1 MTTVEL
7 IDVTKSYGGS
17 TVVDGLDLTLAD
29 GSLTV
34 LVGPSGCGKST
45 TLRIAAGLESADRGT
60 VRIGDRDV
68 TSAAPRERDVAM
80 VFQNYALY
88 PNLTVAGNIAFPLR
102 NAGAGKA
109 EAAERARE
117 AAERVGIAALLDRKP
132 RQLSGGQQQRVAIA
146 RALVR
151 TPSVFLFDEPLSNL
165 DAKLRVELRSEIRR
179 LQQELGITAL
189 YVTHDQEE
197 AMTIADQLV
206 VLDSGRIAQRGT
218 PEELYR
224 APANTFVAGFI
235 GSPSMN
241 LVPGR
246 IQGGVFTA
254 DGVTWSAPGVAQ
266 GEVTFGVRPEDLL
279 VEPGG
284 VDRGDRG
291 ERSDGG
297 MDRGEARVELVELL
311 GPRYVIIV
319 KAGPRRLTAVVEA
332 SSVADWSRV
341 PAPGDAVTV
350 RVRAGREHL
359 FDGATGRRLPD

>member
-1 MTTVEL
+1 VSTVEL
-7 IDVTKSYGGS
+7 VDISKAYGG
-17 TVVDGLDLTLAD
+17 TAVVDGLNLTLAD

-60 VRIGDRDV
+60 VRIGGRDV
-68 TSAAPRERDVAM
+68 TSATPRERDVAM

-88 PNLTVAGNIAFPLR
+88 PHLSVAGNIVFPLR
-102 NAGAGKA
+102 NAGVGKS
-109 EAAERARE
+109 EAAARARE
-117 AAERVGIAALLDRKP
+117 AAERVGISALLDRKP

-206 VLDSGRIAQRGT
+206 VLDAGRIAQSGA

-224 APANTFVAGFI
+224 RPANVFVTGFI
-235 GSPSMN
+235 GSPSTN
-241 LVPGR
+241 LVTGR
-246 IQGGVFTA
+246 VRDAVFEA
-254 DGVTWSAPGVAQ
+254 DGLVWPAPAGANGDVTV
-266 GEVTFGVRPEDLL
+266 GVRPEDLL
-279 VEPGG
+279 IEP
-284 VDRGDRG
+284 DHDGD
-291 ERSDGG
+291 
-297 MDRGEARVELVELL
+297 ARVEIVELL

-319 KAGPRRLTAVVEA
+319 KADARRLTAVVEA
-332 SSVADWSRV
+332 SSVAGWSTV
-341 PAPGDAVTV
+341 PSPGDAVSV
-350 RVRAGREHL
+350 RVRPGRGHL
-359 FDGATGRRLPD
+359 FDAATGQRLVESNYVRHD

>member
-7 IDVTKSYGGS
+7 EGISKAFGGN
-17 TVVDGLDLTLAD
+17 TVVDDLNLHLAD

-45 TLRIAAGLESADRGT
+45 TLRIAAGLESADQGA
-60 VRIGDRDV
+60 VRIDGRDV
-68 TSAAPRERDVAM
+68 TSAAPRDRDVAM

-88 PNLTVAGNIAFPLR
+88 PQLTVAGNIAFPLR
-102 NAGAGKA
+102 NAGVAKDETA
-109 EAAERARE
+109 QRVRQ

-151 TPSVFLFDEPLSNL
+151 TPSLFLFDEPLSNL

-218 PEELYR
+218 PEELYSR
-224 APANTFVAGFI
+224 PANTFVAGFI
-235 GSPSMN
+235 GSPSAN
-241 LVPGR
+241 LLAGSA
-246 IQGGVFTA
+246 QDGVFTSE
-254 DGVTWSAPGVAQ
+254 GVVWPTTASGD
-266 GEVTFGVRPEDLL
+266 VTIGVRPEDLL
-279 VEPGG
+279 VEPAGA
-284 VDRGDRG
+284 DNA
-291 ERSDGG
+291 DGT
-297 MDRGEARVELVELL
+297 VELVELL
-311 GPRYVIIV
+311 GPRYVVIV
-319 KAGPRRLTAVVEA
+319 KVGARRLTAVIEA
-332 SSVADWSRV
+332 ATIASWPTALT
-341 PAPGDAVTV
+341 PGTAVDV
-350 RVRAGREHL
+350 RVRPGRAHV
-359 FDGATGRRLPD
+359 FTTASGDRVA

>member
-7 IDVTKSYGGS
+7 SGITKTYGG
-17 TVVDGLDLTLAD
+17 TAVVDGLDLTLPD

-45 TLRIAAGLESADRGT
+45 TLRITAGLETADGGT
-60 VRIGDRDV
+60 VRIDGRDV
-68 TSAAPRERDVAM
+68 TGAAPRERDVAM

-88 PNLTVAGNIAFPLR
+88 PQLSVAGNIAFPLR
-102 NAGAGKA
+102 NAGVGKA
-109 EAAERARE
+109 EAAQRAR
-117 AAERVGIAALLDRKP
+117 AAAVRVGIEDLLTRKP

-206 VLDSGRIAQRGT
+206 VLNAGRIAQRGT

-224 APANTFVAGFI
+224 TPADTFVAGFI
-235 GSPSMN
+235 GSPGTN
-241 LVPGR
+241 LVDGTAR
-246 IQGGVFTA
+246 DGVFEA
-254 DGVTWSAPGVAQ
+254 DGLSWSVPAAVGGA
-266 GEVTFGVRPEDLL
+266 VTFGVRPEDLL
-279 VEPGG
+279 VAP
-284 VDRGDRG
+284 DA
-291 ERSDGG
+291 DGH
-297 MDRGEARVELVELL
+297 ARVDLVELL
-311 GPRYVIIV
+311 GPRYVVIV
-319 KAGPRRLTAVVEA
+319 KVGERRLTAVIEA
-332 SSVADWSRV
+332 SVVAAWPAV
-341 PAPGDAVTV
+341 PQPGERV
-350 RVRAGREHL
+350 RVQVRPGREHL
-359 FDGATGRRLPD
+359 FDATTGARL

>member
-7 IDVTKSYGGS
+7 RGITKTYGA
-17 TVVDGLDLTLAD
+17 TPVVDGLDLTLPD

-45 TLRIAAGLESADRGT
+45 TLRIAAGLETADAGT

-68 TSAAPRERDVAM
+68 TAAAPRDRDVAM

-102 NAGAGKA
+102 NAGVDKT
-109 EAAERARE
+109 EATRRAR
-117 AAERVGIAALLDRKP
+117 AAAARVGIEDLLTRKP

-206 VLDSGRIAQRGT
+206 VLNAGRIAQRGT
-218 PEELYR
+218 PEELYGS
-224 APANTFVAGFI
+224 PANTFVAGFI
-235 GSPSMN
+235 GSPSTN
-241 LVPGR
+241 LVAGSA
-246 IQGGVFTA
+246 QGGVFQA
-254 DGVTWSAPGVAQ
+254 DGLRWPIPSAVDGALTV
-266 GEVTFGVRPEDLL
+266 GVRPEDLL
-279 VEPGG
+279 IEP
-284 VDRGDRG
+284 DPDGD
-291 ERSDGG
+291 
-297 MDRGEARVELVELL
+297 ARVDLVELL
-311 GPRYVIIV
+311 GPRYVVIV
-319 KAGPRRLTAVVEA
+319 TVGQHRLTAVVEA
-332 SSVADWSRV
+332 SAVAGWTAVPEPGNPVRV
-341 PAPGDAVTV
+341 RVRPGRAHLFDAVT
-350 RVRAGREHL
+350 
-359 FDGATGRRLPD
+359 GARLPQ

>member
-1 MTTVEL
+1 VTGRAATVEL
-7 IDVTKSYGGS
+7 DGITKSFGG
-17 TVVDGLDLTLAD
+17 TRVIDDLTLTLPE

-45 TLRIAAGLESADRGT
+45 TLRILAGLEDADAGA
-60 VRIGDRDV
+60 VRIAGRDV
-68 TSAAPRERDVAM
+68 TRATPRERDIAM

-88 PNLTVAGNIAFPLR
+88 PHLSVQRNIEFPLR
-102 NAGAGKA
+102 NAGVGRA
-109 EAAERARE
+109 EAAERART
-117 AAERVGIAALLDRKP
+117 AAERVGITALLDRKP

-224 APANTFVAGFI
+224 RPANTFVAGFI
-235 GSPSMN
+235 GSPSTN
-241 LVPGR
+241 LIEGR
-246 IQGGVFTA
+246 VSDGRFVA
-254 DGVTWSAPGVAQ
+254 DGIDWPVGGADGAVTL
-266 GEVTFGVRPEDLL
+266 GVRPEDLVL
-279 VEPGG
+279 EP
-284 VDRGDRG
+284 DT
-291 ERSDGG
+291 DGNG
-297 MDRGEARVELVELL
+297 RIELVELL
-311 GPRYVIIV
+311 GPRYVVIV
-319 KAGPRRLTAVVEA
+319 EIGSRRLTAVVEA
-332 SSVADWSRV
+332 ATVAGWSAHAEPGLSVS
-341 PAPGDAVTV
+341 VTV
-350 RVRAGREHL
+350 RPGREHL
-359 FDGATGRRLPD
+359 FDTASGERRRDP